1 MTSLTHHVATHATSV
16 AGASHGPRLSADERR
31 AEIVEAAVKAFAS
44 GGLAGTSTEDIARL
58 AGVSQPYLFRL
69 FGTKRDLFLAA
80 VGRAFDRVEA
90 EFDAA
95 AAHPDPEIAAK
106 VGINPVLYALAMRYQ
121 ALLADR
127 TLLRLQLHAYAAC
140 DDPEVRLVVR
150 ARFAHLVT
158 RVAAL
163 SGEPAEGLR
172 TFFAEGMLL
181 NVAATMD
188 LAEADVAWQHLCE
201 GGPT

>member
-1 MTSLTHHVATHATSV
+1 MPRYTDHVAAHA
-16 AGASHGPRLSADERR
+16 ASAATAVLGPRLTADERR
-31 AEIVEAAVKAFAS
+31 AEIIEAAVKAFAS
-44 GGLAGTSTEDIARL
+44 GGLAGTSTEEIARL

-69 FGTKRDLFLAA
+69 FGTKRELFLAA

-90 EFDAA
+90 EFEDAA
-95 AAHPDPEIAAK
+95 TRPAPEAAAL
-106 VGINPVLYALAMRYQ
+106 GMNPILLSIGHRYQ
-121 ALLADR
+121 AMLADR

-140 DDPEVRLVVR
+140 DDPEVRVVVR

-158 RVAAL
+158 RAADL
-163 SGEPAEGLR
+163 SGEPPEGLR

-188 LAEADVAWQHLCE
+188 LNEADVAWQRLCE
-201 GGPT
+201 GGPA